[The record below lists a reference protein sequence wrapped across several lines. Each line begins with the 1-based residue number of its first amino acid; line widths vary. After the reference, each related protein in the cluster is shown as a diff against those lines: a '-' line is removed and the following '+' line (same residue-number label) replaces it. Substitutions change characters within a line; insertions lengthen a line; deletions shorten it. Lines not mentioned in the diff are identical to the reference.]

1 MGDSS
6 ARYVVVD
13 EFAQYMSQMLSHD
26 SKWTR
31 HLGEAAHMTSA
42 DAVAAILLIQGR
54 NEGRWASNLRVVE
67 VKP

>member
-13 EFAQYMSQMLSHD
+13 EFRQYLSQMLSHD
-26 SKWTR
+26 SKWTNYIER
-31 HLGEAAHMTSA
+31 AAHMTA
-42 DAVAAILLIQGR
+42 AEAVAAVLRIQGR
-54 NEGRWASNLRVVE
+54 NEGRWASNPKVVE